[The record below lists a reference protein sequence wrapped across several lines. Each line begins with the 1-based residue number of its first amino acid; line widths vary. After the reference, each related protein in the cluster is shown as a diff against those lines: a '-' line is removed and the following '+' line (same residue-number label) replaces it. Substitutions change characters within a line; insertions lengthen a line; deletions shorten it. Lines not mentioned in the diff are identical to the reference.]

1 MFWIILLNWG
11 KCILHHHFM
20 VIIWNPQD
28 PSHVLQ
34 YLVEFYCLHIG
45 SCETFWKDSCALYFK
60 PNPQKWGF
68 TRFQWGQTRWIKL
81 PHLCSAV
88 EIKKKT
94 ALCLRVTYAFRL
106 FQSGGNEKLM
116 RELTG
121 HVSNALFKYEK
132 VSEDQVKRVSKILS
146 SDQRS
151 ISNSKEKMNVNDKA
165 KEKRVER

>member
-121 HVSNALFKYEK
+121 HVSNDC
-132 VSEDQVKRVSKILS
+132 SSMKRSAKIKLNVFLKFWV
-146 SDQRS
+146 R
-151 ISNSKEKMNVNDKA
+151 IKEVLVTQNKKWM
-165 KEKRVER
+165 